1 MLRLFL
7 CDDCVMLDIVTYLCD
22 NRIMAKQ
29 IDNIV
34 IGELVEG
41 LTLEM
46 LGVCDEEVTLHIS
59 EDDARDMNFFL
70 PKLLVAAGVFPNT
83 SEIKRIQKQ
92 RDTMGQLCDDE
103 KVLWRNLANP
113 ELTRFKVGKK
123 LFWLIAGDCDFSGD

>member
-1 MLRLFL
+1 M
-7 CDDCVMLDIVTYLCD
+7 TTH
-22 NRIMAKQ
+22 
-29 IDNIV
+29 IDNLV

-41 LTLEM
+41 VTLEM
-46 LGVCDEEVTLHIS
+46 LGVLDEEVTVHIS

-70 PKLLVAAGVFPNT
+70 PKILVSAGIFPNT

-103 KVLWRNLANP
+103 RVLWRNLSNP

-123 LFWLIAGDCDFSGD
+123 LFWLIVGEFSV

>member
-1 MLRLFL
+1 MKR
-7 CDDCVMLDIVTYLCD
+7 
-22 NRIMAKQ
+22 

-46 LGVCDEEVTLHIS
+46 LGVLDEEVTVHIS
-59 EDDARDMNFFL
+59 EAEAADMNFFL
-70 PKLLVAAGVFPNT
+70 PKLLVAAGVFSNT

-103 KVLWRNLANP
+103 RIMWRNLTNP
-113 ELTRFKVGKK
+113 ELTKFKVGKK
-123 LFWLIAGDCDFSGD
+123 LFWIIAGDCDFSRS

>member
-1 MLRLFL
+1 MMKR
-7 CDDCVMLDIVTYLCD
+7 
-22 NRIMAKQ
+22 

-34 IGELVEG
+34 VGDLVKG
-41 LTLEM
+41 VTLES
-46 LGVCDEEVTLHIS
+46 LGVLDEEVTVHIT

-103 KVLWRNLANP
+103 RIIWRNLTNP

-123 LFWLIAGDCDFSGD
+123 LFWLVAGEFSV